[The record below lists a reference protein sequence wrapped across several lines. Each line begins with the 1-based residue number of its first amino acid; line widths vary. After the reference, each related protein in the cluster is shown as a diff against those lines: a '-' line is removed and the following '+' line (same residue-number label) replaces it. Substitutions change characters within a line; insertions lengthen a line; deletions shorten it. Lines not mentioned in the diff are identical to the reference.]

1 MAEQGKVRIK
11 ELLTGKDYVDT
22 LSAGV
27 WALSI
32 GNLRKKSGMT
42 TTACHQHS
50 MYTASIQKTIGYML
64 ATSVFKAPRHN
75 RDRTLVKFRNSLGVF
90 DFIDLPGVLKKS
102 QISDNGDSQ
111 NSIFD
116 ESINGFVSHRG
127 RIPLKIEFSIETTP
141 LSAAVIKCLADMVVS
156 DEVYLIKD
164 QALPVK
170 VIPSIED
177 FSYAIRADSPQPLS
191 LKFEAVDEYANITPD
206 ITTGTECSR
215 RGVFSDE
222 FSDEF
227 Y

>member
-1 MAEQGKVRIK
+1 
-11 ELLTGKDYVDT
+11 
-22 LSAGV
+22 
-27 WALSI
+27 
-32 GNLRKKSGMT
+32 
-42 TTACHQHS
+42 
-50 MYTASIQKTIGYML
+50 
-64 ATSVFKAPRHN
+64 
-75 RDRTLVKFRNSLGVF
+75 
-90 DFIDLPGVLKKS
+90 
-102 QISDNGDSQ
+102 
-111 NSIFD
+111 
-116 ESINGFVSHRG
+116 
-127 RIPLKIEFSIETTP
+127 
-141 LSAAVIKCLADMVVS
+141 MVVS